1 MGLHKH
7 ASAFGPHDNGTDAD
21 KEEEASKTPP
31 EPVKIRLA
39 GRYVA
44 KVTVA
49 TAICTA
55 VVIQT
60 VCTIAQI
67 IIRIRIVVV
76 EIAASRKGVL
86 DLGGVCLN
94 EEFLV

>member
-7 ASAFGPHDNGTDAD
+7 ASAFGPHANGTDAD

-31 EPVKIRLA
+31 KPVKIRFA
-39 GRYVA
+39 GIYVA
-44 KVTVA
+44 IVTVA
-49 TAICTA
+49 TAIRTA
-55 VVIQT
+55 IVIQT
-60 VCTIAQI
+60 VRTFAQI
-67 IIRIRIVVV
+67 IIVIRLVEV
-76 EIAASRKGVL
+76 EIAASGKGVL